1 MSVIRRFFA
10 AAVLLALV
18 VGAPIALWFYG
29 RHFLPDHIPS
39 WTEVKAFFIER
50 DTGQLFLGALTII
63 AIIAWLVF
71 TLSVL
76 VEAAAML
83 AGRQGQWRIPGFR
96 LPQRAAM
103 ALLATL
109 FTATITVGTA
119 LPAFAAAPAPLAA
132 ALQPYHLGTPAP
144 APPARSVA
152 SPAAVPQA
160 ARAAT
165 GGPTVTVGRYDTLWR
180 LAENHLGDG
189 FRSPEIVAL
198 NVGVAQPDGGMV
210 ESADTA
216 LRPGWVLRL
225 PADAD
230 LSGRAGT
237 HPVAVPAPTAPT
249 SASDGDIKVR
259 AQPGDTV
266 SKIAEEVAGDG
277 DLWPSVAAATGLK
290 DPNQLDVGQE
300 VIVPIALLHQTD
312 PAATRTTRVEEG
324 DTLSGIAAREYGT
337 TSVTGW
343 LAQVNGIA
351 DPNVIDA
358 GSYLRLPAYPGPAAA
373 GTSIAAADQ
382 KAAADKAAQQKAAA
396 ADKAA
401 ATAAAEKKETAMKAA
416 AAQKASTEKAA
427 ADAAAHAKVAAIKDA
442 DSSPGTAPPPVSIPS
457 IPTAPAV
464 SAPDVAVTPPAAE
477 PATPTGGDTATA
489 TTTTT
494 VRQSDVTTRAES
506 STLAPALAVGGGGV
520 VLTGLAFAALI
531 AARRRQFRW
540 RRPGRAIQ
548 STPAELVAVERT
560 VFAKGSEHVAD
571 VTWLDDA
578 LRTLAQE
585 LARTPGSRIPDAV
598 AAKLTDD
605 HLQLVLA
612 LPADTAPAP
621 WRVDD
626 FGLRW
631 TLDRSA
637 QLPPLERD
645 RSFGPLPALVS
656 VGYTQAGEH
665 WLIDLEMV
673 GSISLTGDRER
684 CLSLMRYMAAEL
696 AHNAWSDGLRA
707 SLVGVGA
714 ELAVANPGR
723 LVCGQDLTAVL
734 RELSIQLDAVAE
746 VSAAAST
753 DVAAGRLHNVA
764 GDTWA
769 TEVVLIGPDATGD
782 RAALETTLGRL
793 QSASQGRQAAAVVVT
808 VDEDTPRET
817 ARWVLEVDSQGMLK
831 IPALQVQLIAEQL
844 PANEAADLAAL
855 LALASTTDDV
865 PAPAS
870 SGDAEWDTFADEA
883 GALRAEMTAA
893 GEPSALHVAGTA
905 PDRRGSILPLPV
917 QVYVAAAAVTAEDV
931 ELLAPGVSD
940 EVRERV
946 EWSSRT
952 LDDDLAAWW
961 DEKNPTPKVTVLG
974 PIKVQAPGVLDTERP
989 RWGWHT
995 EVVVYLA
1002 MMTGGVTAER
1012 MGLDLFPDEVD
1023 AHETTKLRKA
1033 VTATRRWLGP
1043 NPRTGRDHL
1052 PSNAGV
1058 AGGRY
1063 RLEDVLVDAELFR
1076 RLRVRA
1082 LARGADGIA
1091 DLQAALQLVSG
1102 VPFTDRRGRAYG
1114 WLGNMD
1120 HTFTGMIA
1128 DTSHIVA
1135 THLLA
1140 NRQPEEALAAAQAA
1154 MLAGTYGDDVLLDC
1168 AATCYARGLTAEGRS
1183 YIRQIMST
1191 HDAEVEEDL
1200 PKHTY
1205 EVLLQ
1210 RGWLAS

>member
-1 MSVIRRFFA
+1 MSVIRRFVA
-10 AAVLLALV
+10 AVVLLALV
-18 VGAPIALWFYG
+18 VGAPLALWFFG

-39 WTEVKAFFIER
+39 WTEVKAFFTER

-83 AGRQGQWRIPGFR
+83 AGRRGQWRIPGFR

-103 ALLATL
+103 ALLAAL

-119 LPAFAAAPAPLAA
+119 LPASAAGPAPLATV
-132 ALQPYHLGTPAP
+132 LQPYHLGASAP
-144 APPARSVA
+144 AAAPPSRSVAPPVPARS
-152 SPAAVPQA
+152 AAA
-160 ARAAT
+160 AAA
-165 GGPTVTVGRYDTLWR
+165 GPTVTVGRYDTLWR

-198 NVGVAQPDGGMV
+198 NVGVVQHDGGMV
-210 ESADTA
+210 ESGDTA
-216 LRPGWVLRL
+216 LRPGWILLL

-230 LSGRAGT
+230 LSGRPTTHQAAGT
-237 HPVAVPAPTAPT
+237 APAPTPT
-249 SASDGDIKVR
+249 SIGGAGITVR

-277 DLWPSVAAATGLK
+277 DLWPQVGVASGLS
-290 DPNQLDVGQE
+290 DPNELQVGQE
-300 VIVPIALLHQTD
+300 VTVPRALVHRTD
-312 PAATRTTRVEEG
+312 QPAGTRTTRIQEG
-324 DTLSGIAAREYGT
+324 DTLSDIALHEYGT
-337 TSVTGW
+337 TGVTSW

-1052 PSNAGV
+1052 PSKRRRRRRPLPTGRCPGRRGTVSPAAG
-1058 AGGRY
+1058 ARPGPRRGRY
-1063 RLEDVLVDAELFR
+1063 RRPAGGAATGVRGPVHR
-1076 RLRVRA
+1076 PPRPRLRV
-1082 LARGADGIA
+1082 AREHGPH
-1091 DLQAALQLVSG
+1091 LHRH
-1102 VPFTDRRGRAYG
+1102 DRRHLTHCRHPPAGQP
-1114 WLGNMD
+1114 
-1120 HTFTGMIA
+1120 
-1128 DTSHIVA
+1128 A
-1135 THLLA
+1135 T
-1140 NRQPEEALAAAQAA
+1140 
-1154 MLAGTYGDDVLLDC
+1154 
-1168 AATCYARGLTAEGRS
+1168 
-1183 YIRQIMST
+1183 
-1191 HDAEVEEDL
+1191 
-1200 PKHTY
+1200 
-1205 EVLLQ
+1205 
-1210 RGWLAS
+1210 